1 MTGDSDLNDEAA
13 IRPFIFRRSTTDE
26 GFWELDRN
34 LPRWA
39 RRSNPIVRR
48 HLGGF
53 LAAPLPQL
61 DVLARL
67 LLAQIAIVLLSL
79 LIPAVLE
86 LTALLALVAL
96 LALPVAFYS
105 YTAALFGI
113 GRAAANAIVDE
124 VEGHGLDT
132 LRTTPLTLRSILLSK
147 IAASLW
153 SQAINMETVFL
164 ITATLSL
171 PVITIQQAS
180 LYSPEKLLLPS
191 RALIIAGLIASLL
204 RVFLEPLMMGALG
217 VLAGAVA
224 GLRISAVTWTILL
237 GAAYFIMINMPRLLA
252 LTWLERLLIEAVLP
266 VALPP
271 LITLGALALAQYILE
286 RD

>member
-96 LALPVAFYS
+96 LAVPVAFYS
-105 YTAALFGI
+105 YAAALFSI

>member
-105 YTAALFGI
+105 YAAALFGI

>member
-1 MTGDSDLNDEAA
+1 MTGERDRNGEAEV
-13 IRPFIFRRSTTDE
+13 RPFIFRRSTTDE

-61 DVLARL
+61 DILGRL
-67 LLAQIAIVLLSL
+67 LLWQIVLVLLSL
-79 LIPAVLE
+79 LIPAILE
-86 LTALLALVAL
+86 LTALLALVAII
-96 LALPVAFYS
+96 ALPVALYS
-105 YTAALFGI
+105 YAVALFGI
-113 GRAAANAIVDE
+113 GRSAANAVMDE
-124 VEGHGLDT
+124 LEGRGLDT

-153 SQAINMETVFL
+153 TQAINMETVIL
-164 ITATLSL
+164 ITAVLSL

-180 LYSPEKLLLPS
+180 LYPPEKFLLPS

-204 RVFLEPLMMGALG
+204 RVFIEPLMMGALG

-224 GLRISAVTWTILL
+224 GLRVSAITWTILL
-237 GAAYFIMINMPRLLA
+237 GVAYFVMINLPRLA
-252 LTWLERLLIEAVLP
+252 VLTWPERLLIESVLP
-266 VALPP
+266 VLLPI
-271 LITLGALALAQYILE
+271 LITVGALALARYILE
-286 RD
+286 QN

>member
-105 YTAALFGI
+105 YAAALFGI
-113 GRAAANAIVDE
+113 GRAAANAVVDE

>member
-1 MTGDSDLNDEAA
+1 MTNDRDFNDEADL
-13 IRPFIFRRSTTDE
+13 RPFIFRRSTTDE

-61 DVLARL
+61 DLLSRL
-67 LLAQIAIVLLSL
+67 LLIQIAIVLLSL
-79 LIPAVLE
+79 LIPAILE

-96 LALPVAFYS
+96 IALPVALYS
-105 YTAALFGI
+105 YAAALFGI
-113 GRAAANAIVDE
+113 GRAAANAMMDE
-124 VEGHGLDT
+124 LEGRGLDT

-153 SQAINMETVFL
+153 TQAINMETVIL

-171 PVITIQQAS
+171 PIITIQQAS
-180 LYSPEKLLLPS
+180 LYSPEKLLWPS
-191 RALIIAGLIASLL
+191 RGLIIAGLIASLL
-204 RVFLEPLMMGALG
+204 RVFVEPLMMGALG
-217 VLAGAVA
+217 ILAGTVA
-224 GLRISAVTWTILL
+224 GLRVSAVTWTILL
-237 GAAYFIMINMPRLLA
+237 GAAYFVMINLPRLAVLA
-252 LTWLERLLIEAVLP
+252 WPERLLIESVLP
-266 VALPP
+266 VILPI
-271 LITLGALALAQYILE
+271 LITVGALTLARIILE
-286 RD
+286 QD

>member
-1 MTGDSDLNDEAA
+1 MTGDRDRNGEAD

-61 DVLARL
+61 DILGRL
-67 LLAQIAIVLLSL
+67 LLWQIVLVLLSL
-79 LIPAVLE
+79 LIPAILE
-86 LTALLALVAL
+86 LMALLALVAII
-96 LALPVAFYS
+96 ALPVALYS
-105 YTAALFGI
+105 YAVALFGI
-113 GRAAANAIVDE
+113 GRSAANAMMDE
-124 VEGHGLDT
+124 LEGRGLDT

-153 SQAINMETVFL
+153 TQAINMEVVIL
-164 ITATLSL
+164 ITAVLSL

-180 LYSPEKLLLPS
+180 LYPPEKFLLPS

-204 RVFLEPLMMGALG
+204 RVFVEPLMMGALG

-224 GLRISAVTWTILL
+224 GLRVSAITWTILL
-237 GAAYFIMINMPRLLA
+237 GVAYFVMINLPRLA
-252 LTWLERLLIEAVLP
+252 ILTWPERLVIESVLP
-266 VALPP
+266 VLLPI
-271 LITLGALALAQYILE
+271 LITIGSLALARVILE
-286 RD
+286 QD

>member
-1 MTGDSDLNDEAA
+1 MADEHDRNGEAEV
-13 IRPFIFRRSTTDE
+13 RPFIFRRSTTDE

-61 DVLARL
+61 DILGRL
-67 LLAQIAIVLLSL
+67 LLWQIVLVLLSL
-79 LIPAVLE
+79 LIPAILE
-86 LTALLALVAL
+86 LTALLALVAII
-96 LALPVAFYS
+96 ALPVALYS
-105 YTAALFGI
+105 YVVALFGI
-113 GRAAANAIVDE
+113 GRSAANAVMDE
-124 VEGHGLDT
+124 LEGRGLDT

-153 SQAINMETVFL
+153 TQAINMETVIL
-164 ITATLSL
+164 ITAVLSL

-180 LYSPEKLLLPS
+180 LYPPEKLLLPS

-204 RVFLEPLMMGALG
+204 RVFIEPLMMGALG

-224 GLRISAVTWTILL
+224 GLRVSAITWTILL
-237 GAAYFIMINMPRLLA
+237 GVAYFVMINLPRLA
-252 LTWLERLLIEAVLP
+252 VLTWLERLLIESVLP
-266 VALPP
+266 VLLPI
-271 LITLGALALAQYILE
+271 LITVGALALARYILE
-286 RD
+286 QD

>member
-96 LALPVAFYS
+96 LAVPVAFYS
-105 YTAALFGI
+105 YAAALFGI
-113 GRAAANAIVDE
+113 GRAAANAVVDE

>member
-1 MTGDSDLNDEAA
+1 MTGDRDRNGEAD

-61 DVLARL
+61 DILGRL
-67 LLAQIAIVLLSL
+67 LLWQIVLVLLSL
-79 LIPAVLE
+79 LIPAILE
-86 LTALLALVAL
+86 LTALLALVAII
-96 LALPVAFYS
+96 ALPVALYS
-105 YTAALFGI
+105 YAVALFGI
-113 GRAAANAIVDE
+113 GRSAANAMMDE
-124 VEGHGLDT
+124 LEGRGLDT

-153 SQAINMETVFL
+153 TQAINMEVVIL
-164 ITATLSL
+164 ITAVLSL

-180 LYSPEKLLLPS
+180 LYPPEKFLLPS

-204 RVFLEPLMMGALG
+204 RVFVEPLMMGALG

-224 GLRISAVTWTILL
+224 GLRVSAITWTILL
-237 GAAYFIMINMPRLLA
+237 GVAYFVMINLPRLA
-252 LTWLERLLIEAVLP
+252 ILTWPERLVIESVLP
-266 VALPP
+266 VLLPI
-271 LITLGALALAQYILE
+271 LITIGSLALARVILE
-286 RD
+286 QD